1 MNIIRFNTFV
11 IKSMNAKFHRS
22 KQTAKYM
29 KHSNRISRVKRKWLC
44 LFITDSF
51 VGFRLNLLTKTFSH
65 KNEDNNSFLCPCVLA
80 SYICR
85 VIYDSQIKIT
95 EFSNLNIIRIIGDES
110 MNVKPSALRTSLE
123 NHRRLILVI

>member
-1 MNIIRFNTFV
+1 
-11 IKSMNAKFHRS
+11 
-22 KQTAKYM
+22 M
-29 KHSNRISRVKRKWLC
+29 KHSNSISRVKRKWLC

-80 SYICR
+80 NYIHR

-95 EFSNLNIIRIIGDES
+95 EFSNLNIKMYVILQLFIE
-110 MNVKPSALRTSLE
+110 NKKLE
-123 NHRRLILVI
+123 GMF